1 MLRIDLIGIRYHGI
15 KTPRKMILVIQL
27 DTKMQYSI
35 DLGMVLFE
43 IVSLCKRAKEVKS
56 L

>member
-1 MLRIDLIGIRYHGI
+1 LVSGIIGI
-15 KTPRKMILVIQL
+15 KTPREMIQVIL